1 MWTYD
6 LEAAAPMDP
15 LSSEVSPRL
24 DSLPAGPLS
33 LLIFPDLVEIPE
45 RESTQKGK

>member
-1 MWTYD
+1 
-6 LEAAAPMDP
+6 MDP

-24 DSLPAGPLS
+24 DGLPAGGPLS